1 MGQGTGTWARRWGRS
16 EGPEMRD
23 IGTRPE
29 SGSTLEL
36 VTESLSAEPSADIA
50 DADAQEPEVGPT
62 SASVEGADSHADLL
76 SDFAQAMHDAA
87 DARRAQTLEA
97 VELRRAVH
105 VQTIRER
112 GADESVGLRAQSEHD
127 VAGIEA
133 WAEAEIERIHAERER
148 RNEARQREL
157 DALLDRHDAQIEWEI
172 ESIEAAVASH
182 RSELDTFF
190 TRLGTESDVTII
202 ARLAQNVP
210 QLPDLE
216 GISAAA
222 RARAAVGR
230 SSAGL
235 PSMARVAE
243 IDEAPAAAAG
253 PAEAPSDLG
262 DEDEAVDEDRL
273 IGVIGVMDPAAPTR
287 SSEMDFGDRPL
298 EPVAESRPPE
308 PVAEVRTTSGQLLHA
323 IPALRPVAAWLNHGN
338 GNEQD
343 EKKSE

>member
-1 MGQGTGTWARRWGRS
+1 
-16 EGPEMRD
+16 
-23 IGTRPE
+23 
-29 SGSTLEL
+29 
-36 VTESLSAEPSADIA
+36 
-50 DADAQEPEVGPT
+50 
-62 SASVEGADSHADLL
+62 VEGADSHADLL

-112 GADESVGLRAQSEHD
+112 GADESVGLRAQSEND

-253 PAEAPSDLG
+253 PAEAASDLG
-262 DEDEAVDEDRL
+262 DVDEAVDEDRL
-273 IGVIGVMDPAAPTR
+273 IGVMDPASPTG
-287 SSEMDFGDRPL
+287 SSEMEFGDRPL
-298 EPVAESRPPE
+298 EPVAESRPLE
-308 PVAEVRTTSGQLLHA
+308 AVAEVRTTSGQLLHA

-338 GNEQD
+338 GNETD
-343 EKKSE
+343 EKKG

>member
-62 SASVEGADSHADLL
+62 SAGVDGADSHADLL
-76 SDFAQAMHDAA
+76 SDLAQAMHDAA

-112 GADESVGLRAQSEHD
+112 GADESVGLRAQSEND

-133 WAEAEIERIHAERER
+133 WAAAEIERIHAERER

-230 SSAGL
+230 SAGL

-253 PAEAPSDLG
+253 PAEAASDLG
-262 DEDEAVDEDRL
+262 DEDEVVDEDRL
-273 IGVIGVMDPAAPTR
+273 IGVMDPASPTG

-298 EPVAESRPPE
+298 EPVAESRPLE
-308 PVAEVRTTSGQLLHA
+308 AVAEARTTSGQLLHA

-338 GNEQD
+338 GNEND
-343 EKKSE
+343 EKKAE